1 MDYDS
6 ASSCEDRLLDL
17 ESSKRHRKRPSHP
30 KKSLRLY
37 PTDPNTPSKDIP
49 STSTST
55 HLPAPHPRAS
65 VKIIERSLSS
75 QVMEYYHKYS
85 QSSNLDRYFSMP
97 GSTFS
102 NEAYKNYLKPPE
114 SSKPWDQ
121 IRKHPINPEKPS
133 LIAEIPRERRRWA
146 RPPLIG
152 QPSGT
157 TSDPLPPTYQDP
169 LESTGATPEPEEKTN
184 PLQDPEII
192 SEDRGN
198 FRKENSSL
206 EAADREVKAASPT
219 SSITSHKPLEWDS
232 GADVGYNALPRSKE
246 KDRNMLCTIER
257 MALARGLCSAALRLD
272 PEGTTGSTVDPGG
285 TQNNSPSRS
294 TRRQSKPDAHSTRM
308 INDASES
315 EGEIEITPIVK
326 TNLPG
331 IITGKVTAGEEIPV
345 KSLVPRKSLEGKK
358 TPELVETP
366 KTSQPGKSKFTTER
380 FPKPRDLKGFQDSSM
395 KKSASMNIL
404 AMPLTTISLKRSQSE
419 LNLRENEEGKASQA
433 PLNFASTSSIATIV
447 NKPLTCDKDIQT
459 NLQESLRK
467 ESIGIQ
473 VSSILEED
481 KSPELPKQQDNFSS
495 NSNNSSPP
503 QEDDKPPLPKR
514 ISSLSQH
521 PQSILKNSGSAS
533 TRSKKDSRSERTSS
547 DTPSE
552 TDAGRASHSFEYFP
566 GHVYQNVPGESTSH
580 VSSVDTRR
588 SHSTMP
594 NTSSSLDE
602 KLWGESDSL
611 LQDLERSL
619 NILKSL
625 VDANKCDKHVKKR
638 LIHHV
643 IKRLVSAKYTDDKI
657 SHDLE
662 ETVPWNPDNARN
674 KVYRTEIIQA
684 LAKKQKP
691 SNSTEESSED
701 WKPRKTSS
709 YSKKPQDNSRV
720 LKEMI
725 QLVASSE
732 NSDLFEGRHTDRT
745 DGMQDGRKARMGLRS
760 EDRHRHLQREVPL
773 DTEKSESSECFLPQ
787 QMTYKSK
794 VENKTGS
801 VGKTPSSA
809 NTTTERTRGGDDK
822 MDWRLP
828 TTMSERRFELE
839 RCNYRAGA
847 TTRLIDYV
855 EMEKKNQLVW
865 ISNEINHLSNLKKLL
880 EEPKRYKGSKSS
892 PRKGGNEGKN
902 DSDQNYSGR
911 INDEWSSHGN
921 LAERR
926 EKTSRKKNSCTQT
939 GGKGFSKSDEGGIVE
954 GMEGLMRSAGREVL
968 NACAQTETPE
978 SSRDPSPT
986 WSPRRNCLL
995 HGNKKGACKCR
1006 RPNSSSSEVVE
1017 MSRIRRSEERR
1028 PVERVSQD
1036 SDTKK
1041 EVKNRLNDKCR
1052 SEFNVTEYQDEFT
1065 GTKLKGHCRGCR
1077 CGGDIVGSERD
1088 GERFFDKNTGNDVG
1102 TTRGRKSDEQR
1113 GKSDECTCD
1122 ENSRRDDEKR
1132 DRREEGKEVRSCRT
1146 CGTVYTSV
1154 DKTCQCNLSYVKPIA
1169 YELNFKDTRR
1179 RSPQGRRGSSSRG
1192 ETTTEDGHSCKT
1204 EDCYCGTPQPQLKDY
1219 LTKNKPEFVDKVE
1232 TRKRYMS
1239 ELSQLR
1245 QLKKEKRMQFLA
1257 MASPSSLIASPRNFK
1272 TTAKSQKKI
1281 SDEEMK
1287 MRLRHRYLRL
1297 NEVRNKRRQKEK
1309 EEAAKRNHLMAKIF
1323 CKKLQQKVLRGEVD
1337 LSQSVSVISN
1347 L

>member
-17 ESSKRHRKRPSHP
+17 ESSNRHRKRPSHP
-30 KKSLRLY
+30 KKPHHLY
-37 PTDPNTPSKDIP
+37 PTDACIPSKDTP
-49 STSTST
+49 STSM
-55 HLPAPHPRAS
+55 HLTNHPRAS

-85 QSSNLDRYFSMP
+85 QSSNLDRFFSMP

-102 NEAYKNYLKPPE
+102 NEGYKNYLKPPE
-114 SSKPWDQ
+114 SPNPWESN
-121 IRKHPINPEKPS
+121 RKSPTSAEKPS
-133 LIAEIPRERRRWA
+133 LLPEIPRERRRWV

-152 QPSGT
+152 QPSGAST
-157 TSDPLPPTYQDP
+157 EPLPTYQDS
-169 LESTGATPEPEEKTN
+169 LEPTGMTPEPEDQIN
-184 PLQDPEII
+184 PSQDSEII
-192 SEDRGN
+192 SEDRSN
-198 FRKENSSL
+198 CRKENSCL
-206 EAADREVKAASPT
+206 ETGDREAKAASPT

-232 GADVGYNALPRSKE
+232 GADVGYTALTRNKE
-246 KDRNMLCTIER
+246 KERNMLCTIER

-294 TRRQSKPDAHSTRM
+294 SRKSSKPNAHSTRIM
-308 INDASES
+308 NDGSES

-326 TNLPG
+326 ANLPG
-331 IITGKVTAGEEIPV
+331 IIAGKVTEGEEIPV
-345 KSLVPRKSLEGKK
+345 KSLVPRKFAEGEKNSAM
-358 TPELVETP
+358 VETP
-366 KTSQPGKSKFTTER
+366 KTSQPGKSKFGTEK
-380 FPKPRDLKGFQDSSM
+380 FSKIRDLKDFQESSM

-404 AMPLTTISLKRSQSE
+404 AMPLTKISLKRSQSE
-419 LNLRENEEGKASQA
+419 LNLRENEDGKSSQV
-433 PLNFASTSSIATIV
+433 PLNFPSTSSIATIV

-459 NLQESLRK
+459 NLEEALRK

-473 VSSILEED
+473 VSSIMDEE
-481 KSPELPKQQDNFSS
+481 KSAEQLKEQENIPEESS
-495 NSNNSSPP
+495 QSPP
-503 QEDDKPPLPKR
+503 QEEEKPPLPKR

-533 TRSKKDSRSERTSS
+533 SQSKKDSRSERTSS

-566 GHVYQNVPGESTSH
+566 GNVYQNVPGESTSH
-580 VSSVDTRR
+580 VSSVDTRQ

-602 KLWGESDSL
+602 KLWGDSDSL

-643 IKRLVSAKYTDDKI
+643 IKRLVSTKYTDDKI

-709 YSKKPQDNSRV
+709 FTKKPQDNSRT

-745 DGMQDGRKARMGLRS
+745 DVMQDGRKARMGLRS
-760 EDRHRHLQREVPL
+760 EDRHRHLQREPTL

-787 QMTYKSK
+787 QITYKTK

-801 VGKTPSSA
+801 AGKTPSSV
-809 NTTTERTRGGDDK
+809 NTTSERTRGGDDK
-822 MDWRLP
+822 MDWRLAR
-828 TTMSERRFELE
+828 TMSERRFELE
-839 RCNYRAGA
+839 RCNYGTGA

-880 EEPKRYKGSKSS
+880 EEPKSYKDSKRS
-892 PRKGGNEGKN
+892 PRKQCHGGKK
-902 DSDQNYSGR
+902 DSDQERGR

-921 LAERR
+921 LAVR
-926 EKTSRKKNSCTQT
+926 ETLRKRNSCTQT
-939 GGKGFSKSDEGGIVE
+939 GGRNCKSDEEGIVE
-954 GMEGLMRSAGREVL
+954 GMEGLMKNSGREVVRTCTQ
-968 NACAQTETPE
+968 NETSE
-978 SSRDPSPT
+978 SSTKPSPS
-986 WSPRRNCLL
+986 WSPRRDCLL
-995 HGNKKGACKCR
+995 HGNKKEVCKCR
-1006 RPNSSSSEVVE
+1006 RRNSSASDVVE
-1017 MSRIRRSEERR
+1017 MSRVRGHEERR
-1028 PVERVSQD
+1028 TADRTCQG

-1041 EVKNRLNDKCR
+1041 EAKNRLNDMCR
-1052 SEFNVTEYQDEFT
+1052 SEVNVGEVQGELM
-1065 GTKLKGHCRGCR
+1065 GRRGMGHCRGCR
-1077 CGGDIVGSERD
+1077 CDGDVGGLEGDRERD
-1088 GERFFDKNTGNDVG
+1088 FDENVADDGPVSRGEV
-1102 TTRGRKSDEQR
+1102 
-1113 GKSDECTCD
+1113 GKSGDCRCD
-1122 ENSRRDDEKR
+1122 DNSRRDEER
-1132 DRREEGKEVRSCRT
+1132 GDRRGEGKEVRSCRT

-1192 ETTTEDGHSCKT
+1192 DTTTEDGHSCKS
-1204 EDCYCGTPQPQLKDY
+1204 EDCYCGTRQPLLKDY
-1219 LTKNKPEFVDKVE
+1219 LTKNKPEFVDNVE

-1257 MASPSSLIASPRNFK
+1257 MASPNGLIASPRNFK
-1272 TTAKSQKKI
+1272 TTVKSQKKI
-1281 SDEEMK
+1281 TDEEMK
-1287 MRLRHRYLRL
+1287 LRLRHRYLRL

>member
-1 MDYDS
+1 MNSDN
-6 ASSCEDRLLDL
+6 A
-17 ESSKRHRKRPSHP
+17 
-30 KKSLRLY
+30 
-37 PTDPNTPSKDIP
+37 
-49 STSTST
+49 
-55 HLPAPHPRAS
+55 
-65 VKIIERSLSS
+65 
-75 QVMEYYHKYS
+75 
-85 QSSNLDRYFSMP
+85 
-97 GSTFS
+97 
-102 NEAYKNYLKPPE
+102 
-114 SSKPWDQ
+114 
-121 IRKHPINPEKPS
+121 S
-133 LIAEIPRERRRWA
+133 LIPDIPRERRRWV

-152 QPSGT
+152 QPSGAPEILPT
-157 TSDPLPPTYQDP
+157 TYHDS
-169 LESTGATPEPEEKTN
+169 LESTGATPEPEDKIN
-184 PLQDPEII
+184 PQQDSEII
-192 SEDRGN
+192 TEDRSN
-198 FRKENSSL
+198 QRKESSSL
-206 EAADREVKAASPT
+206 ETADREAKAASPT
-219 SSITSHKPLEWDS
+219 SSVTSHKPLEWDS
-232 GADVGYNALPRSKE
+232 GADVGYNALTRNKE

-272 PEGTTGSTVDPGG
+272 PEGTTGSTADPGG

-294 TRRQSKPDAHSTRM
+294 NRRQSKPDAHSTRI

-331 IITGKVTAGEEIPV
+331 IITGKVTGTQDITL
-345 KSLVPRKSLEGKK
+345 KSLVPRKFSEDNGKDNEK
-358 TPELVETP
+358 ETPKMADTP
-366 KTSQPGKSKFTTER
+366 KTSQPGKYKSANER
-380 FPKPRDLKGFQDSSM
+380 FAKARDLKDFQDSSM
-395 KKSASMNIL
+395 KKSASMNVL
-404 AMPLTTISLKRSQSE
+404 AMPLMAVSLKRSQSE
-419 LNLRENEEGKASQA
+419 LNLRENEETKRTGQG
-433 PLNFASTSSIATIV
+433 PLNFASTSSIVTIV

-459 NLQESLRK
+459 TFQETLRK

-473 VSSILEED
+473 VSSIEDEEKSVD
-481 KSPELPKQQDNFSS
+481 ASKCQDNSPENSNDSN
-495 NSNNSSPP
+495 NSNNSNISKKSQKSKYSNTSETSHPLNSKSSP

-514 ISSLSQH
+514 ISSLSQR
-521 PQSILKNSGSAS
+521 PQSILKNSRSDS
-533 TRSKKDSRSERTSS
+533 TQSKKDSRSDRNTSS
-547 DTPSE
+547 ETPSE

-580 VSSVDTRR
+580 VSSVDTRH

-602 KLWGESDSL
+602 KLWGDSDSL

-691 SNSTEESSED
+691 SNSTEESSEE
-701 WKPRKTSS
+701 WKPRKSS
-709 YSKKPQDNSRV
+709 SFSNKPQDNSRV

-787 QMTYKSK
+787 QIPYKSNTD
-794 VENKTGS
+794 NKSGA
-801 VGKTPSSA
+801 GKTAQSSG
-809 NTTTERTRGGDDK
+809 NTTTQRRRGGDDK

-865 ISNEINHLSNLKKLL
+865 ISNEIDHLSNLKKLL
-880 EEPKRYKGSKSS
+880 EEPKRYSRSCKGSRKS
-892 PRKGGNEGKN
+892 GNEEKI
-902 DSDQNYSGR
+902 DSDEYSER

-921 LAERR
+921 LADRMEVG
-926 EKTSRKKNSCTQT
+926 TRKKNSCTQT
-939 GGKGFSKSDEGGIVE
+939 LGQGISKEEKESDIVD
-954 GMEGLMRSAGREVL
+954 GMEGLMRESGGEVVSD
-968 NACAQTETPE
+968 CGGGITE
-978 SSRDPSPT
+978 SSRGPSPS
-986 WSPRRNCLL
+986 WSPRRNCLV
-995 HGNKKGACKCR
+995 HGNKRGVCKCQK
-1006 RPNSSSSEVVE
+1006 PNSSSSDAGG
-1017 MSRIRRSEERR
+1017 MGLIRGTGGNGDRR
-1028 PVERVSQD
+1028 PREKVGQGSNKV
-1036 SDTKK
+1036 DTKK
-1041 EVKNRLNDKCR
+1041 EAKNRLNDKCR
-1052 SEFNVTEYQDEFT
+1052 SEFSVTEYQEEFVSR
-1065 GTKLKGHCRGCR
+1065 GKSHCRGCR
-1077 CGGDIVGSERD
+1077 CGGNVSG
-1088 GERFFDKNTGNDVG
+1088 GERAPGKNNGEVRDR
-1102 TTRGRKSDEQR
+1102 TRSRENRKSE
-1113 GKSDECTCD
+1113 ECTCD
-1122 ENSRRDDEKR
+1122 ENSRRDEG
-1132 DRREEGKEVRSCRT
+1132 RELRSCRT

-1154 DKTCQCNLSYVKPIA
+1154 DKKCQCNLSYVKPIA
-1169 YELNFKDTRR
+1169 YELNFKEP

-1192 ETTTEDGHSCKT
+1192 ETANSEGHSCKS
-1204 EDCYCGTPQPQLKDY
+1204 DNCYCQPPQPQLKDY
-1219 LTKNKPEFVDKVE
+1219 LTKNKPEFVDNVE

-1257 MASPSSLIASPRNFK
+1257 VASPGSLIASPKNVKATGK
-1272 TTAKSQKKI
+1272 TQKKI

-1309 EEAAKRNHLMAKIF
+1309 DEAAKRNHLMAKIF
-1323 CKKLQQKVLRGEVD
+1323 CKKLQQKVLRGDVD